1 MNYDYFIFTYLLAK
15 LSDLEI
21 GKQVN
26 IVKDLY
32 LASLSDFSET

>member
-1 MNYDYFIFTYLLAK
+1 MNYYYFVSTYLLAK

-21 GKQVN
+21 GEQVN